1 MYKGYRIGVVIPALN
16 EAPCVEQVIIDICIL
31 THANNTLI
39 DEIVLCDNGS
49 TDATASI
56 AEQAGAQVVHQ
67 PIKGYGIACL
77 TAIAAMKPVDIV
89 LFINADGAEI
99 IKQSVQLLDEIIAG
113 ADLVIGSRT
122 LGQNESGAMYLH
134 QRIGTK
140 LVVSLI
146 NFIWRQKLTD
156 LGPFRAIRWEV
167 LETLNLQDKDFG
179 WTVEMQIQAFRKKF
193 VTVEIA
199 INTRR
204 SISHSKVS
212 GTLSGT
218 INTAK
223 KMFSTIFYFAYQD
236 ACLKLKNILKIKT
249 SRNI

>member
-1 MYKGYRIGVVIPALN
+1 
-16 EAPCVEQVIIDICIL
+16 
-31 THANNTLI
+31 
-39 DEIVLCDNGS
+39 
-49 TDATASI
+49 
-56 AEQAGAQVVHQ
+56 
-67 PIKGYGIACL
+67 
-77 TAIAAMKPVDIV
+77 
-89 LFINADGAEI
+89 
-99 IKQSVQLLDEIIAG
+99 
-113 ADLVIGSRT
+113 
-122 LGQNESGAMYLH
+122 
-134 QRIGTK
+134 
-140 LVVSLI
+140 
-146 NFIWRQKLTD
+146 
-156 LGPFRAIRWEV
+156 
-167 LETLNLQDKDFG
+167 
-179 WTVEMQIQAFRKKF
+179 MQIQAFRKKF